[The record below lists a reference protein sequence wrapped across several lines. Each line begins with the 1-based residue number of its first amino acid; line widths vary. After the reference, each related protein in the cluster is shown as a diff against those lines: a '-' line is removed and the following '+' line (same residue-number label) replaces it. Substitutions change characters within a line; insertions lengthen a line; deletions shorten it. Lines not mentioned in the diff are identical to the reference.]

1 MASVGEQQGLTVREW
16 LKGQIAGEGY
26 WFHRI
31 DLAPDLTTPGWSDP
45 RVDKLPHFGVPED
58 MTGLRVLD
66 IGCSEGF
73 FSFEAERR
81 GAREVVAIDSSPDS
95 IRRFNLCRAAL
106 GSTVTALLCNV
117 YDLDPSTFGTFDVVM
132 FYGVLYHLRNP
143 ILALQRIVKV
153 CTGTMLLQTATYE
166 VAGAT
171 EVPLAKF
178 HPFGLESGPPEAPR
192 WDPTVFW
199 MPNSACVRA
208 MIAHAGFDQIETIST
223 NPTISI
229 VVRAR
234 SPIQAPGQAPDHS
247 KAPWS

>member
-1 MASVGEQQGLTVREW
+1 MASLAGQHGLTVREW
-16 LKGQIAGEGY
+16 LKSQVEGEGY

-31 DLAPDLTTPGWSDP
+31 ELAPGLTTPGWSDP

-58 MTGLRVLD
+58 MAGMRVLD
-66 IGCSEGF
+66 VGCSEGF

-95 IRRFNLCRAAL
+95 IRRFNLCRGAL
-106 GSTVTALLCNV
+106 GSKATAFLCNV
-117 YDLDPSTFGTFDVVM
+117 SDLDPSTFGTFDVVM

-143 ILALQRIVKV
+143 ILALQRIAKV

-166 VAGAT
+166 VPGAT

-178 HPFGLESGPPEAPR
+178 HPFGLESGPPEDRR

-199 MPNSACVRA
+199 MPNAACVTA
-208 MIAHAGFDQIETIST
+208 MIAHAGFEAIETIST
-223 NPTISI
+223 DPKISI
-229 VVRAR
+229 VVRSR
-234 SPIQAPGQAPDHS
+234 SPIQARGQAPDQS